1 MSNDINIELDSSQEI
16 MKKSK
21 TNFANSNIFL
31 SPEKQEAINII
42 YSFCRHS
49 DDIVDD
55 EYSDFETKKS
65 NLENWRTEFLNA
77 LKNDSKIKILIDLKE
92 VIEKYRIN
100 SDIFLDLLKGMEMDL
115 TRSRYKTFDDLRTYC
130 FLVAS
135 TVGLIT
141 IEVYGYKDK
150 AIQEYAVNLGMALQL
165 TNILRDIKSDAAIGR
180 IYIPAD
186 DLEQFGCTEKD
197 ILDSNYN
204 RNFVELMKFQCERA
218 KSFYIKADAYL
229 VKSERRRMLSA
240 RIIEKIYFGILRKI
254 EKSGYNVFK
263 KRIRLSNFRKLLIA
277 YGVFIK
283 YKLLYS

>member
-1 MSNDINIELDSSQEI
+1 MSNDINIEQDSSQEI

-31 SPEKQEAINII
+31 STEKQEAINVI

-55 EYSDFETKKS
+55 EYSDFETKKL
-65 NLENWRTEFLNA
+65 NLDNWRTEFLNA
-77 LKNDSKIKILIDLKE
+77 LKNNSKIKILLDLKE

-100 SDIFLDLLKGMEMDL
+100 PEIFLDLLKGMEMDL
-115 TRSRYKTFDDLRTYC
+115 TNSRYKTFDDLRTYC

-180 IYIPAD
+180 IYIPTD

-204 RNFVELMKFQCERA
+204 KNFVELMKFQCERA
-218 KSFYIKADAYL
+218 KSFYTKADAYL
-229 VKSERRRMLSA
+229 VKSERNRMLSA

-283 YKLLYS
+283 YKILYN